1 MCILMWNQACQH
13 LDLTLDFPDP
23 KLRNTFLLFLFTRFL
38 ALWLQNPKKSEA
50 ILSHEQRVAQS
61 SVWHSH
67 HRGLQRGKFNIKHP
81 VWSNHIW
88 IAKCHGHFSY
98 VLTAYLMKPT
108 WKRGF
113 ILATVWG
120 CTPSQQVKCVSK
132 RCFKHEGAHIVSSHN
147 TQRDDCGA

>member
-1 MCILMWNQACQH
+1 MYILMWNQACQH

-23 KLRNTFLLFLFTRFL
+23 KLRNTLLLFLFTRFL
-38 ALWLQNPKKSEA
+38 ALWLQNPEKSEA

-67 HRGLQRGKFNIKHP
+67 HRGLQRGKFNIKYP
-81 VWSNHIW
+81 VWSIRLVVATFEQPSA
-88 IAKCHGHFSY
+88 IVIF
-98 VLTAYLMKPT
+98 LMKPT